1 MSCSEGRL
9 GQSEPS
15 AKMTLQN
22 PHVEE
27 TGEMVGYILFSLW
40 KDPCLACRKQMFEG

>member
-1 MSCSEGRL
+1 MSCSEGRS
-9 GQSEPS
+9 GQNGPS
-15 AKMTLQN
+15 ARMTLPN

-40 KDPCLACRKQMFEG
+40 KGPCLACGKQMFEG